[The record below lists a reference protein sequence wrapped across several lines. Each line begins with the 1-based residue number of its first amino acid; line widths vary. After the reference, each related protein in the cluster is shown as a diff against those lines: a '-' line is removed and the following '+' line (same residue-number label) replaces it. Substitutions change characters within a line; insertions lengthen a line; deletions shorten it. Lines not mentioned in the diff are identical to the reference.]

1 MKDLSAKHILSDELI
16 AAYLDGNATA
26 EECLLILQA
35 MEHDAQLRE
44 RLRVSLTVDAEMGL
58 LLQQSHHLPTMA
70 MAANCQEG
78 SFCCLQCEKFI
89 LRRRAICYD
98 EQQLLDNALRNGW
111 LKANGTALHN
121 VGRHLEQAGLSVLQ
135 RYDCQLQ
142 DIAAALEQ
150 GHDVVVAV
158 DGGELLGN
166 PHLEQIEDALLGEM
180 PDHTVVVIACD
191 MHAQTITLFDPNS
204 SHQQDQYSFTQ
215 FANAWSDSRNYL
227 VTAFFTKH

>member
-111 LKANGTALHN
+111 LKENGTALHN
-121 VGRHLEQAGLSVLQ
+121 VGRHLEQAGLSILQ

-150 GHDVVVAV
+150 GHDVIVAV

-166 PHLEQIEDALLGEM
+166 PHLEQIEDALLGEI

-204 SHQQDQYSFTQ
+204 PNPTDTYPLTQ
-215 FANAWSDSRNYL
+215 FANAWKDARNYL
-227 VTAFFTKH
+227 VTIH

>member
-89 LRRRAICYD
+89 LRRRAISYD

-111 LKANGTALHN
+111 LKENGTALHN

-150 GHDVVVAV
+150 GHDVIVAV

-204 SHQQDQYSFTQ
+204 PNPTDTYPLTQ
-215 FANAWSDSRNYL
+215 FANAWKDARNYL
-227 VTAFFTKH
+227 VTIH

>member
-89 LRRRAICYD
+89 LRRRVISYD

-111 LKANGTALHN
+111 LKENGTALHN

-150 GHDVVVAV
+150 GHDVIVAV

-191 MHAQTITLFDPNS
+191 MDAQTITLFDPNS
-204 SHQQDQYSFTQ
+204 PNPTDTYPLTQ
-215 FANAWSDSRNYL
+215 FANAWKDARNYL
-227 VTAFFTKH
+227 VTIQ

>member
-89 LRRRAICYD
+89 LRRRAISYD

-142 DIAAALEQ
+142 DIAEALEQ
-150 GHDVVVAV
+150 GHDVIVAV

-204 SHQQDQYSFTQ
+204 PHSQDQYTFAQ
-215 FANAWSDSRNYL
+215 FANAWKDARNYL
-227 VTAFFTKH
+227 VTIQ

>member
-1 MKDLSAKHILSDELI
+1 MKDQSAKHILSDELI

-26 EECLLILQA
+26 AECLQVLQA

-44 RLRVSLTVDAEMGL
+44 RLRISLTVDAEMGL
-58 LLQQSHHLPTMA
+58 LLQQSHQLPTMS
-70 MAANCQEG
+70 MAANCEEG

-89 LRRRAICYD
+89 LTRRAISYD

-111 LKANGTALHN
+111 LKENGTALHN
-121 VGRHLEQAGLSVLQ
+121 VGRHLEHAGLSVMQ

-142 DIAAALEQ
+142 DIAAALQQ
-150 GHDVVVAV
+150 GYDVIVAV

-166 PHLEQIEDALLGEM
+166 PHLEQIEDALLGEI

-204 SHQQDQYSFTQ
+204 PHPSDTYSLTQ

-227 VTAFFTKH
+227 VTAFFTKP

>member
-89 LRRRAICYD
+89 LRRRAISYD

-111 LKANGTALHN
+111 LKENGTALHN

-150 GHDVVVAV
+150 GHDVIVAV

-191 MHAQTITLFDPNS
+191 MDAQTITLFDPNS
-204 SHQQDQYSFTQ
+204 PNPTDTYPLTQ
-215 FANAWSDSRNYL
+215 FANAWKDARNYL
-227 VTAFFTKH
+227 VTIQ

>member
-58 LLQQSHHLPTMA
+58 LLHQSHRLPTTA
-70 MAANCQEG
+70 MAANCEEG

-89 LRRRAICYD
+89 LRRRAISYD

-111 LKANGTALHN
+111 LKENGTALHN
-121 VGRHLEQAGLSVLQ
+121 VGRHLEQAGLSILQ

-150 GHDVVVAV
+150 GHDVIVAV

-166 PHLEQIEDALLGEM
+166 PHLEQIEDALLGEI

-204 SHQQDQYSFTQ
+204 PNPTDTYPLTQ
-215 FANAWSDSRNYL
+215 FANAWKDARNYL
-227 VTAFFTKH
+227 VTIH

>member
-1 MKDLSAKHILSDELI
+1 MKDQSAKHILSDELI

-26 EECLLILQA
+26 AECLQVLQA

-44 RLRVSLTVDAEMGL
+44 RLRISLTVDAEMGL
-58 LLQQSHHLPTMA
+58 LLQQSHQLPTMA
-70 MAANCQEG
+70 MAANCEEG
-78 SFCCLQCEKFI
+78 SVYCLQCEKFI
-89 LRRRAICYD
+89 LSRRAISYD

-111 LKANGTALHN
+111 LKENGTALHN
-121 VGRHLEQAGLSVLQ
+121 VGRHLEQAGLSVVQ

-150 GHDVVVAV
+150 GHDVIVAV

-166 PHLEQIEDALLGEM
+166 APIERIEDALLGEM

-204 SHQQDQYSFTQ
+204 SHLHDQYSFAQ
-215 FANAWSDSRNYL
+215 FANAWKDARNYM
-227 VTAFFTKH
+227 VIVEN

>member
-58 LLQQSHHLPTMA
+58 LLQRSYQLPTAA
-70 MAANCQEG
+70 MAAECEEG
-78 SFCCLQCEKFI
+78 SFCCLECEKWV
-89 LRRRAICYD
+89 LRRRSIAYD
-98 EQQLLDNALRNGW
+98 EQQLLSNALRNGW
-111 LKANGTALHN
+111 LKENGTALHN
-121 VGRHLEQAGLSVLQ
+121 VGRHLEQAGLSVSRQ
-135 RYDCQLQ
+135 YDCHLQ

-150 GHDVVVAV
+150 GHDVIVAV

-166 PHLEQIEDALLGEM
+166 SHLEQIEDALLGEM

-204 SHQQDQYSFTQ
+204 SNQEDTYSFAQ
-215 FANAWSDSRNYL
+215 FANAWQDARNYL
-227 VTAFFTKH
+227 VTIQ

>member
-58 LLQQSHHLPTMA
+58 LLHQSHHLPTTA
-70 MAANCQEG
+70 MAAECEEG
-78 SFCCLQCEKFI
+78 SFCCLECEKWV
-89 LRRRAICYD
+89 LRRRSINYD
-98 EQQLLDNALRNGW
+98 EQQLLNNALRNGW
-111 LKANGTALHN
+111 LKENGTALHN
-121 VGRHLEQAGLSVLQ
+121 VGRHLETVGLTVVRQ
-135 RYDCQLQ
+135 YDCQLQ
-142 DIAAALEQ
+142 DISDALSQ
-150 GHDVVVAV
+150 GFDVIIAV

-166 PHLEQIEDALLGEM
+166 PHIEQIEDALLGEM

-204 SHQQDQYSFTQ
+204 SHPTDTYSLTQ
-215 FANAWSDSRNYL
+215 FANAWKDARNYL
-227 VTAFFTKH
+227 VTIQ